1 MQSGSNINSMNEK
14 KKSFL
19 TFEGK
24 PNDERKRVR
33 TGENERE
40 NEDRKKGKE
49 KKERQEKK
57 GRQKEKKFD

>member
-1 MQSGSNINSMNEK
+1 MNEK

-40 NEDRKKGKE
+40 NEERRKKERKEERKKE
-49 KKERQEKK
+49 KKKERKK
-57 GRQKEKKFD
+57 RSLLETKKV

>member
-40 NEDRKKGKE
+40 NEERKKGKE
-49 KKERQEKK
+49 KEERQEKK
-57 GRQKEKKFD
+57 GRKKEKKFD

>member
-1 MQSGSNINSMNEK
+1 MNEK

-40 NEDRKKGKE
+40 NEERKKE
-49 KKERQEKK
+49 KKRKEKK
-57 GRQKEKKFD
+57 RKERKKEKKFETKKV

>member
-40 NEDRKKGKE
+40 NEERKKEKKRKKGKE
-49 KKERQEKK
+49 RKKER
-57 GRQKEKKFD
+57 KEV